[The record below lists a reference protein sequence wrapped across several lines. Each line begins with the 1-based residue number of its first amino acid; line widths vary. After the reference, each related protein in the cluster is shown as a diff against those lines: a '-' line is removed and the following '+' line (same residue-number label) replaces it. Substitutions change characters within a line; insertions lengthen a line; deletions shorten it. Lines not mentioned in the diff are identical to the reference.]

1 MNTINLSDIADGK
14 ITQQELASF
23 VNENMFGFILKTHY
37 DYIGSCQSSI
47 DVMQDHLEM
56 AFICERL
63 SLFSKITKYERN
75 YNTYPPEILA
85 TLITCRDKAF
95 LLSEE
100 IKKVSIL
107 KTMDTEPDRDQLDD
121 LMSDVLNF
129 ENSIEEH
136 SFIFMEE
143 IEDYYANYINQG
155 IYEIGSEFVTEN
167 EEEYLSSCF
176 EKHPEWGYGFWKNHL
191 SNISPEAVYFS
202 TFCWIIKNDIDADLL
217 LSKYSGIESI
227 SFDDATLI
235 NGLIINEF
243 TAINYNSLHN
253 FGVATSFID
262 HLNVGKDK
270 AFSIW
275 ISQNFD
281 IVKISYS
288 GYYIIYFNFELLG
301 EDALKRAYNETSLL
315 HEKLSALLGLSKDIS
330 CDWNM
335 LTDESFEE
343 LCYDI
348 IYNDIKF
355 DSQKIQKMGKTKS
368 RDGGR
373 DIVVYTKPMF
383 GIPAKK
389 YIIQCK
395 LLKKSSSLTKSMM
408 NNASNVIMEYGADG
422 YIIMTNATIDSALHD
437 MLDGFK
443 NNSQMHVNTETRYS
457 KNELERYLA
466 RNYHIKK
473 RYWGSV

>member
-1 MNTINLSDIADGK
+1 
-14 ITQQELASF
+14 
-23 VNENMFGFILKTHY
+23 
-37 DYIGSCQSSI
+37 
-47 DVMQDHLEM
+47 
-56 AFICERL
+56 
-63 SLFSKITKYERN
+63 
-75 YNTYPPEILA
+75 
-85 TLITCRDKAF
+85 
-95 LLSEE
+95 
-100 IKKVSIL
+100 
-107 KTMDTEPDRDQLDD
+107 
-121 LMSDVLNF
+121 
-129 ENSIEEH
+129 
-136 SFIFMEE
+136 MEE

-155 IYEIGSEFVTEN
+155 IYEIESEFATEN

-176 EKHPEWGYGFWKNHL
+176 EKHPEWRYGFWENHL
-191 SNISPEAVYFS
+191 SNISPESVYFS

-217 LSKYSGIESI
+217 LSEYSGIESI

-253 FGVATSFID
+253 LGVATSFID
-262 HLNVGKDK
+262 HLNVGKNK
-270 AFSIW
+270 AVSIW
-275 ISQNFD
+275 ISKNFD
-281 IVKISYS
+281 IVKVSYS
-288 GYYIIYFNFELLG
+288 GYYIVYFDFEILG
-301 EDALKRAYNETSLL
+301 EDALKKMYNETSLL
-315 HEKLSALLGLSKDIS
+315 HENLSALLGLSKDIS

-355 DSQKIQKMGKTKS
+355 DSRRIQKMGKTKS

-383 GIPAKK
+383 GTHAKK

-437 MLDGFK
+437 MLDGFM
-443 NNSQMHVNTETRYS
+443 NNSKMGINTEIRYS
-457 KNELERYLA
+457 RNELERYLA
-466 RNYHIKK
+466 RNEGMKK
-473 RYWGSV
+473 RYWGNV